1 MVVDRRLFPM
11 TDPIPPD
18 SAPPPPPAFRGPA
31 GIALIGA
38 GIALMAVG
46 QTVPRNPAMAFA
58 GLAILAVGVVLGVM
72 SQRGK

>member
-1 MVVDRRLFPM
+1 MS
-11 TDPIPPD
+11 DPVPQDP
-18 SAPPPPPAFRGPA
+18 APPPPPAFSGPA

-46 QTVPRNPAMAFA
+46 QTVLHNAAMAYA

>member
-1 MVVDRRLFPM
+1 M
-11 TDPIPPD
+11 TDPVPPD
-18 SAPPPPPAFRGPA
+18 PAPPPPPPFSGPA

-46 QTVPRNPAMAFA
+46 QTVLRNPAMAYA

>member
-1 MVVDRRLFPM
+1 M
-11 TDPIPPD
+11 TDPVPPD
-18 SAPPPPPAFRGPA
+18 PAPPPPAFSGPA

-38 GIALMAVG
+38 GIALMVVG
-46 QTVPRNPAMAFA
+46 QTVLRNPAMAYA